1 MKTQKTQ
8 SLTQPAT
15 NPKLVWQTLAAVQQ
29 KTVFQIVV
37 RICSSLIQVK
47 TQGESDEPKSS
58 H

>member
-15 NPKLVWQTLAAVQQ
+15 NPKLVWQTLAAAQQ

>member
-15 NPKLVWQTLAAVQQ
+15 NPKLVWQTLAVAQQ
-29 KTVFQIVV
+29 KTAFQIVV
-37 RICSSLIQVK
+37 RICSSLIEVK

>member
-15 NPKLVWQTLAAVQQ
+15 NPKQVWQTLAAAQQ
-29 KTVFQIVV
+29 ETVFQIVV
-37 RICSSLIQVK
+37 RICGSLIEVK
-47 TQGESDEPKSS
+47 AQGEQDESKPS